1 MGFDC
6 DYIEGLKNL
15 ANRMRRDILDI
26 TYGAGVNGGHIGGAF
41 SCAEIFAVLYGH
53 VLKNNPK
60 KVLAGDR
67 DRFILS
73 KGHVALA
80 HYAILKEAG
89 YLTEEE
95 LRSFEHKGS
104 KFSTHEV
111 MYIEKG
117 IEVSNGSLGYGLS
130 VGIGC
135 ALAARK
141 KHLEYKT
148 YVLVGDGEC
157 NEGTVWE
164 AVMAARRF
172 GLDNL
177 ILIVDNNKQSL
188 DGYTSDIMP
197 INDGVKV
204 FEGFGWNVCCVED
217 GNDVEQLIDAFDNR
231 IEKGKPN
238 VIWANTVKAKGLTE
252 EGKIGWHHVRIDGEM
267 YEKLVKEV
275 MN

>member
-1 MGFDC
+1 
-6 DYIEGLKNL
+6 
-15 ANRMRRDILDI
+15 
-26 TYGAGVNGGHIGGAF
+26 
-41 SCAEIFAVLYGH
+41 
-53 VLKNNPK
+53 
-60 KVLAGDR
+60 
-67 DRFILS
+67 
-73 KGHVALA
+73 
-80 HYAILKEAG
+80 
-89 YLTEEE
+89 
-95 LRSFEHKGS
+95 
-104 KFSTHEV
+104 